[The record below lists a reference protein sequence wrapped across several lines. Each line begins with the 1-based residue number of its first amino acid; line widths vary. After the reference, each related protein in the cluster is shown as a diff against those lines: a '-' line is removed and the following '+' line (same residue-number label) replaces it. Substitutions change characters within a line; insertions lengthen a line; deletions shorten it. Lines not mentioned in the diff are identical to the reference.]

1 MAKIMIAVTL
11 QRIGDTSL
19 VGRDFV
25 RESSAKTVD
34 AAVESVMRA
43 VKKTYPDWM
52 RIECRPVGTD
62 QTSVVFRAEAE
73 VAAMRK
79 EQV

>member
-25 RESSAKTVD
+25 RESSA
-34 AAVESVMRA
+34 ARE
-43 VKKTYPDWM
+43 
-52 RIECRPVGTD
+52 
-62 QTSVVFRAEAE
+62 
-73 VAAMRK
+73 
-79 EQV
+79 